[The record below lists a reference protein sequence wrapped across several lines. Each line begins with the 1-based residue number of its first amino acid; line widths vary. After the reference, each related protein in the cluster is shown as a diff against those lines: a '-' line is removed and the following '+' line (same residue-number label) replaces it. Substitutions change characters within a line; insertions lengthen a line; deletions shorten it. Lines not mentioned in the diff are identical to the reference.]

1 MHSHLRRLALA
12 AVSSCAL
19 GGAAHADSLIGLE
32 LVGPS
37 GTVTVGQTF
46 PVTLRAKREPATKG
60 GVIGDKFIAVDCI
73 LDWDPTKLKLMGL
86 STAGSVPLLSSS
98 FPSPSVDYT
107 GINEAAVPQDG
118 DALYYALAQLG
129 NPVTVPT
136 TGVQIV
142 TFNFRVES
150 SFLSTDIQVLDSLTV
165 IEPASSVVYDGT
177 VPGLDVT
184 GTLSAA
190 TISQPFPNTGDLDG
204 NGIVDGGDLAVL
216 LNGWGSPG
224 PADLDDNG
232 TVNGADLAI
241 LLNNWGSVSGP

>member
-1 MHSHLRRLALA
+1 MTPHMRRLALA

-19 GGAAHADSLIGLE
+19 SGAAGADSLIGLE

-86 STAGSVPLLSSS
+86 STAGSVPLLSSY

-107 GINEAAVPQDG
+107 GINEALVPQDG

-136 TGVQIV
+136 TGVQVV

-150 SFLSTDIQVLDSLTV
+150 CFLSTEVRVLDSLTV

-184 GTLSAA
+184 GSLGAA
-190 TISQPFPNTGDLDG
+190 TISQPFPNTGDLNGDG
-204 NGIVDGGDLAVL
+204 QVNGADLATL
-216 LNGWGSPG
+216 LGQWGLSG
-224 PADLDDNG
+224 NADLDDNG
-232 TVNGADLAI
+232 IVNGADLAI
-241 LLNNWGSVSGP
+241 LLNNWGTVQCS